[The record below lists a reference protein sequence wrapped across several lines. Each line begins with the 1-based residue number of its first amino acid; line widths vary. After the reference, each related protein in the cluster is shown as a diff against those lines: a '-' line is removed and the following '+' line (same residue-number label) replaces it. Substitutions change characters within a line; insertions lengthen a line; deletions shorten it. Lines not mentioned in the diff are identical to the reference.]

1 MHCGLFPFPL
11 PASSSGWAEEGAR
24 HGIRLY
30 DSIGPDGTTLKG
42 GIKLREVM
50 RACVSVVGHRGQR
63 ADDEMPKQSSPKIRI
78 LIVDDHPVL
87 REGLTLIIESQTDL
101 QVVAEAGTGK
111 EAIALFEENLP
122 DVTLMDL
129 GLPDIH
135 GIDVIRR
142 LRAQHPDARIIV
154 LTTYLGDV
162 QALRALQAG
171 ASGYLL
177 KGTLRRDL
185 LDTIRSVYQG
195 QRQVQTE
202 VASELAQ
209 HAADQSLTA
218 REIEVLKLIA
228 KGCSNKVVADRLH
241 ISEDTV
247 KGHVGNI
254 LEKLKANDR
263 THAVTIALHRGYF
276 EI

>member
-1 MHCGLFPFPL
+1 MRPSWLQACGD
-11 PASSSGWAEEGAR
+11 R
-24 HGIRLY
+24 T
-30 DSIGPDGTTLKG
+30 DG
-42 GIKLREVM
+42 
-50 RACVSVVGHRGQR
+50 
-63 ADDEMPKQSSPKIRI
+63 EMPKSSPKIRI

-87 REGLTLIIESQTDL
+87 REGLTLIIESQSDL
-101 QVVAEAGTGK
+101 QVVAEAGTGQQ
-111 EAIALFEENLP
+111 AIALFEEHLP

-142 LRAQHPDARIIV
+142 LRAQHPDAQIIV

-185 LDTIRSVYQG
+185 LDTVRSVHAG
-195 QRQVQTE
+195 QRHVQTE
-202 VASELAQ
+202 VATELAH
-209 HAADQSLTA
+209 HAADQSLTV

-228 KGCSNKVVADRLH
+228 KGCSNKIVADRLE
-241 ISEDTV
+241 ITEDTV

>member
-1 MHCGLFPFPL
+1 
-11 PASSSGWAEEGAR
+11 
-24 HGIRLY
+24 
-30 DSIGPDGTTLKG
+30 
-42 GIKLREVM
+42 
-50 RACVSVVGHRGQR
+50 
-63 ADDEMPKQSSPKIRI
+63 MPKQPSPKTRI

-87 REGLTLIIESQTDL
+87 REGLALIIESQPDL

-111 EAIALFEENLP
+111 QAVALFEEHRP

-129 GLPDIH
+129 GLPDVN
-135 GIDVIRR
+135 GIDVIKE

-185 LDTIRSVYQG
+185 LDTIRSVHAG
-195 QRQVQTE
+195 QRHVQSD
-202 VASELAQ
+202 VASELAH
-209 HAADQSLTA
+209 HAADPRLTE

-228 KGCSNKVVADRLH
+228 KGCSNKLVADRLE
-241 ISEDTV
+241 ITEDTV
-247 KGHVGNI
+247 KGHVRNI
-254 LEKLKANDR
+254 LEKLNANDR

-276 EI
+276 QV

>member
-1 MHCGLFPFPL
+1 
-11 PASSSGWAEEGAR
+11 
-24 HGIRLY
+24 
-30 DSIGPDGTTLKG
+30 
-42 GIKLREVM
+42 
-50 RACVSVVGHRGQR
+50 
-63 ADDEMPKQSSPKIRI
+63 MPKQSSTRIRI

-87 REGLTLIIESQTDL
+87 REGLTLIIESQADL

-111 EAIALFEENLP
+111 QAIALFEEHLP
-122 DVTLMDL
+122 DITLMDL

-142 LRAQHPDARIIV
+142 LRALIV

-185 LDTIRSVYQG
+185 LDTVRAVHAG
-195 QRQVQTE
+195 QRHVQTE

-209 HAADQSLTA
+209 YAADQSLTA

-228 KGCSNKVVADRLH
+228 RGCSNKIVADRLE
-241 ISEDTV
+241 ITEDTV
-247 KGHVGNI
+247 KGHVRNI
-254 LEKLKANDR
+254 
-263 THAVTIALHRGYF
+263 
-276 EI
+276 

>member
-1 MHCGLFPFPL
+1 
-11 PASSSGWAEEGAR
+11 
-24 HGIRLY
+24 
-30 DSIGPDGTTLKG
+30 
-42 GIKLREVM
+42 
-50 RACVSVVGHRGQR
+50 
-63 ADDEMPKQSSPKIRI
+63 MPKQASPKTRI

-87 REGLTLIIESQTDL
+87 REGLGLIIENQPDL
-101 QVVAEAGTGK
+101 QVVAEAGTGEK
-111 EAIALFEENLP
+111 AIALFGEHLP
-122 DVTLMDL
+122 DVTLLDL
-129 GLPDIH
+129 GLPDLH
-135 GIDVIRR
+135 GVEVIKRIK
-142 LRAQHPDARIIV
+142 AEHPDARIIV

-185 LDTIRSVYQG
+185 LDTIRAVHAGQFHVQG
-195 QRQVQTE
+195 E

-209 HAADQSLTA
+209 HAADHALTE
-218 REIEVLKLIA
+218 REIQVLKLIA
-228 KGCSNKVVADRLH
+228 KGCSNKLVADRLE
-241 ISEDTV
+241 ITEDTV
-247 KGHVGNI
+247 KGHVRNI